1 MKRERISAG
10 EKRRRE
16 NKYKLKM
23 DAKAKNKEITCPYCG
38 GSVVTRVMHDVL
50 GNGDHTTKVYAC
62 INYPRCDS
70 YVRAIGSLP
79 VTLADKD
86 LRKARQRAH
95 YFMDKVIS
103 LGIMTPRRMYQDLKL
118 FLPGREPHL
127 SVLRKS
133 DCDAVAVRYRNL
145 LTNHDLY
152 KALSQEELEKLYE
165 PTPKFYKIVLKND
178 SGSMKEF
185 YLKNGVTVRSGQEL
199 LNIFK
204 SNLEEVI
211 SPGTEKKI
219 AGTLIETMKNLE
231 PGNWSQVSSLEYEL
245 AEKGERHG
253 SEENA

>member
-1 MKRERISAG
+1 MKKERISAN
-10 EKRRRE
+10 EKRRHE
-16 NKYKLKM
+16 NKYRQKM
-23 DAKAKNKEITCPYCG
+23 DAKAKNREITCPYCG

-50 GNGDHTTKVYAC
+50 GNGDHVTKVYAC

-70 YVRAIGSLP
+70 YVRAIGNLP
-79 VTLADKD
+79 VTLADKE

-127 SVLRKS
+127 SILRKS
-133 DCDAVAVRYRNL
+133 DCDDVAVRYRNL

-152 KALSQEELEKLYE
+152 KALSQDELEKLYE
-165 PTPKFYKIVLKND
+165 PTPKYYKIILEND
-178 SGSMKEF
+178 SGAMNEF

-204 SNLEEVI
+204 SNLEEVV

-219 AGTLIETMKNLE
+219 ADTLIENMKKLE
-231 PGNWSQVSSLEYEL
+231 PGSWSQVSSQEYEL